1 MTPSNNSVF
10 CPSCGVETA
19 EGKFCSTCG
28 ASLPDLSAKVA
39 SNPEKTESQPA
50 AAAPAASKEPEA
62 EDSRKWWEKKRF
74 AFPIIGFVVF
84 AVISNVVS
92 PDTGSSDSVD
102 NSDEQVQTNSAPSE
116 PEAAAETPSAEGEAE
131 NETAVPQ
138 PESESIGPS
147 QGPDEQRQFVSTFQ
161 RAIDDYNEA
170 STELQAANALN
181 VRDAELCTITS
192 QGQVD
197 DWIGVVESVGA
208 NGDGKGVLAIEIAP
222 DLVLKTW
229 NNAFSDI
236 GDGTLIE
243 PSSELFEKVLPLEG
257 GETVRFSGRFVGGSN
272 HCLKDSR
279 LTDNGRATDPDFII
293 KFRDVEVVG

>member
-1 MTPSNNSVF
+1 M
-10 CPSCGVETA
+10 
-19 EGKFCSTCG
+19 
-28 ASLPDLSAKVA
+28 PDASAKVA
-39 SNPEKTESQPA
+39 SNSEKTESQPVA
-50 AAAPAASKEPEA
+50 TVPLASKESEV

-74 AFPIIGFVVF
+74 AFPIIGFVAF
-84 AVISNVVS
+84 AVISNVIS
-92 PDTGSSDSVD
+92 PDMGGSDSID
-102 NSDEQVQTNSAPSE
+102 NSEEQVQTNSAPAE
-116 PEAAAETPSAEGEAE
+116 PEATSETPSTQEA
-131 NETAVPQ
+131 A
-138 PESESIGPS
+138 ESETPAAEPKAESVGPS
-147 QGPDEQRQFVSTFQ
+147 EGPDDQRQFVSTFQ
-161 RAIDDYNEA
+161 SAIDDYNEA

-208 NGDGKGVLAIEIAP
+208 NGDGKGVLAIKIAP

-243 PSSELFEKVLPLEG
+243 PSSDLFDKVLPLEG

-272 HCLKDSR
+272 HCLKESR
-279 LTDNGRATDPDFII
+279 LTDRGRATDPDFII
-293 KFRDVEVVG
+293 KFRAVQVVG